1 VYVRAFDFN
10 DLAPTFSHVQTQI
23 KSVGCEYVV
32 VGHSE
37 RRHGNIASES
47 DVTFN
52 KKVRNTGLLC
62 NYRVRWLNY
71 RALAWRYG
79 AFGRLDHPDLCALP
93 THRNSHTDSQARVH
107 THAHARMHARTGYH
121 LRFI

>member
-1 VYVRAFDFN
+1 VYVCAFDFN
-10 DLAPTFSHVQTQI
+10 DLAPIFSHVRTQI

-52 KKVRNTGLLC
+52 KKVGNTGLLC
-62 NYRVRWLNY
+62 NYRVR
-71 RALAWRYG
+71 
-79 AFGRLDHPDLCALP
+79 
-93 THRNSHTDSQARVH
+93 
-107 THAHARMHARTGYH
+107 
-121 LRFI
+121 